1 MKTIVIGASI
11 VSMLTAAANAQNPNI
26 NWGTPTAVSG
36 DSDIIQVG
44 PVVGTWAPGDD
55 TYDPDSLPV
64 DGVTFNAYGSGLF
77 NGANFSTTSFD
88 SHYDYF
94 EAGSTPDA
102 NYNTILQAAIYN
114 DQNLEPT
121 ITWGGMTPGDTYE
134 LEFWANDNRGYN
146 DRSETLIGGA
156 NTSATI
162 EFGTGAEYIT
172 GTFVADSTGFET
184 ITLDGLNS
192 DDGSDPMVNLLLIE
206 NITPVPE
213 PSMLAF
219 LAMGTG
225 AMLFGFR
232 RKNRAV

>member
-1 MKTIVIGASI
+1 
-11 VSMLTAAANAQNPNI
+11 
-26 NWGTPTAVSG
+26 
-36 DSDIIQVG
+36 
-44 PVVGTWAPGDD
+44 
-55 TYDPDSLPV
+55 
-64 DGVTFNAYGSGLF
+64 
-77 NGANFSTTSFD
+77 
-88 SHYDYF
+88 
-94 EAGSTPDA
+94 
-102 NYNTILQAAIYN
+102 
-114 DQNLEPT
+114 
-121 ITWGGMTPGDTYE
+121 MTPGDTYE